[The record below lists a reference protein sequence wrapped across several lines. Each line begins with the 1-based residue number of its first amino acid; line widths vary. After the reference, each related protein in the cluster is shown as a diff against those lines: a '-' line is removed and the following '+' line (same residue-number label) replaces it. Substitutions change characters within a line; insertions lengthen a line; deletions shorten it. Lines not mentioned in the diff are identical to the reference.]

1 MPFWRTIP
9 SMPLGRGKHETI
21 GFLARTHTRTCTH
34 THTGTHAPHTH
45 THAPAHTHLP
55 IVMNVTWDVFSSGND
70 LLLST
75 LLKLHWP
82 LTFALNVC
90 LHCIFISSLCI
101 NAQDDLSEFKL
112 RKPQWWTLNQC
123 YWPGEAVQI
132 FSRVLITG
140 NKKPLRQ
147 AGGSCLL

>member
-1 MPFWRTIP
+1 MPFWRTIH

-75 LLKLHWP
+75 LLKLH
-82 LTFALNVC
+82 
-90 LHCIFISSLCI
+90 
-101 NAQDDLSEFKL
+101 
-112 RKPQWWTLNQC
+112 
-123 YWPGEAVQI
+123 
-132 FSRVLITG
+132 
-140 NKKPLRQ
+140 
-147 AGGSCLL
+147 